1 MTLRDPDLVG
11 GTIAINAQTN
21 GYYVSWVSLDP
32 WVRHLISMHNLQAG
46 VQVEHLELLLLHV
59 LSSVIPGQVNAQ
71 GGCSVAWRKH
81 GFGYGWRLCLLV
93 AGWIPVSELPE
104 SKPDTADLSQEQ
116 EVRKLVQ
123 SITFNK
129 KG

>member
-32 WVRHLISMHNLQAG
+32 WVRHLMAMHKLQAS
-46 VQVEHLELLLLHV
+46 VQVEHFCCYMFLA
-59 LSSVIPGQVNAQ
+59 VILGQVNAQ

-93 AGWIPVSELPE
+93 AGWISTSELPE
-104 SKPDTADLSQEQ
+104 SKPDAADLSQEP

-123 SITFNK
+123 GITFNK